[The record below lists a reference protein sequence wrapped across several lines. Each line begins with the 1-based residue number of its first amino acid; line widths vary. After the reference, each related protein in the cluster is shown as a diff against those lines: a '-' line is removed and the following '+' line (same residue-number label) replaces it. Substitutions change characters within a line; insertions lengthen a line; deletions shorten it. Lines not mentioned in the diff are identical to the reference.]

1 MSAFDSLLSKV
12 TAAADA
18 VEAARE
24 LAHEA
29 LQNVGEVKAALS
41 TSEKNVITAQVDR
54 MTRESV
60 ALNERIQRA

>member
-1 MSAFDSLLSKV
+1 MSAFDALLSKV
-12 TAAADA
+12 KAAADA

-29 LQNVGEVKAALS
+29 LVNVGEVKTALS
-41 TSEKNVITAQVDR
+41 TTEKNIITQQVDR

-60 ALNERIQRA
+60 ALNDRIQRA